1 MLNFVVFGV
10 ADRRLT
16 TIMHVMNHMQ
26 KLNFAKYIHQRRQK
40 NLHSEEY
47 TLFCI
52 LLYFCWL
59 ELQQALKKHI
69 SLIIIHIHKYFLEFV
84 WLTDIFTSASYPKI
98 YTYVSNW
105 RSRCIEFND
114 DIFMFWKSLSINR
127 RNHLIWFM

>member
-52 LLYFCWL
+52 LLYFC
-59 ELQQALKKHI
+59 
-69 SLIIIHIHKYFLEFV
+69 
-84 WLTDIFTSASYPKI
+84 
-98 YTYVSNW
+98 
-105 RSRCIEFND
+105 
-114 DIFMFWKSLSINR
+114 
-127 RNHLIWFM
+127 